1 MLATMRAKSVEPKG
15 DCMDALETIAAEP
28 LDHTSDKPLYQ
39 QLKERI
45 LQVIAAHAI
54 KPDTP
59 LPGELDLCEAL
70 GLSRATV
77 RRCFQDLV
85 NERRVIR
92 RRGQGTFIKEQTDGP
107 YADIALNFSAR
118 MREAGK
124 VPSSRILSFRRLGA
138 PVGVAASLRVEP
150 DAPVWEIRRLR
161 LADGHPME
169 CNFVYIPCELCTDLS
184 RDDLE
189 HSLYSY
195 MARTAGVLPAS
206 FDAFYEAVNLDKREA
221 QLLGQQTGKAA
232 LRILRTTFDQH
243 GHPFE
248 AAVVISCDGHA
259 KLHVQIG
266 AEKTSFSAIA
276 S

>member
-1 MLATMRAKSVEPKG
+1 
-15 DCMDALETIAAEP
+15 MDALETIAAEP
-28 LDHTSDKPLYQ
+28 LDHTSTKPLYQ

-54 KPDTP
+54 RPDEP
-59 LPGELDLCEAL
+59 LPGELGLCEAL

-85 NERRVIR
+85 NEKRVVR

-124 VPSSRILSFRRLGA
+124 VPSSRILSFKRIGA
-138 PVGVAASLRVEP
+138 TAGVAASLRMEP
-150 DAPVWEIRRLR
+150 GAPVWEIRRLR
-161 LADGHPME
+161 LADGRPME
-169 CNFVYIPCELCTDLS
+169 CNFVYIPCVLCPDLA
-184 RDDLE
+184 REDLE
-189 HSLYSY
+189 HSLYAY
-195 MARTAGVLPAS
+195 IARTARVFPAS
-206 FDAFYEAVNLDKREA
+206 FEAFYEAINLDKREA

-232 LRILRTTFDQH
+232 LRILRTTLDQH
-243 GHPFE
+243 GQPFE
-248 AAVVISCDGHA
+248 VAVVISCDGHA

-266 AEKTSFSAIA
+266 AEKTSFAAIA